1 MMIVVTGTVVIEDG
15 KLEQALALSQA
26 HVERSRTERGCISH
40 CVQIDNENPQRI
52 SFIEE
57 WADRQ
62 VLLTHFAVPDSQGFV
77 QALSALAISAPIMKI
92 YDANELSIA
101 DLAS

>member
-1 MMIVVTGTVVIEDG
+1 MIVVTGSVVIEDG
-15 KLEQALALSQA
+15 KLERALGLSQE

-57 WADRQ
+57 WA
-62 VLLTHFAVPDSQGFV
+62 
-77 QALSALAISAPIMKI
+77 LSLIHI
-92 YDANELSIA
+92 
-101 DLAS
+101 